1 MKKDI
6 ETDLISVIVPIF
18 NVEAY
23 LRPCIESILA
33 STYTTLQIILVNDGS
48 TDHSGEICDEYTRK
62 DTRIEVIHQKNAGL
76 SPARNS
82 GMKAA
87 KGKYISFIDG
97 DDYIHPQM
105 YEVLLEA
112 LQEGNYSFSMILG
125 KQVYD
130 NDKSYSIPSAY
141 TKSILTQEIMIKSL
155 FNHIHPQQ
163 GIKEVQAQVVWNKLY
178 KRELLDN
185 EQQAEVV
192 RNIFEWY
199 LQGMSLGQ
207 IKRRL
212 EENQIKTA
220 SGKSVWS
227 KSVIQ
232 EMLCNEKY
240 MGDCMLQKYFTEDFL
255 TGKKARNTG
264 QRDRYYVHDS
274 HQGIV
279 SKEKFLEVACE
290 MNRRKSMTVDADGN
304 MVKKN
309 RKYNPQNILGNILEC
324 EECGATFRRRT
335 ERGKVVYRCATR
347 IEKGRE
353 ACKESPTIEEEWI
366 KTEIGKKVCGEEY
379 DEEVVKKKVD
389 RALIGKDGEIKI
401 LFV

>member
-130 NDKSYSIPSAY
+130 NIRLYLVQY
-141 TKSILTQEIMIKSL
+141 L
-155 FNHIHPQQ
+155 FQPFFMLFPFI
-163 GIKEVQAQVVWNKLY
+163 
-178 KRELLDN
+178 DN
-185 EQQAEVV
+185 TFQ
-192 RNIFEWY
+192 Y
-199 LQGMSLGQ
+199 
-207 IKRRL
+207 
-212 EENQIKTA
+212 IKTGFPVIFKIIYVTIYQMYL
-220 SGKSVWS
+220 SGKGEYWFV
-227 KSVIQ
+227 
-232 EMLCNEKY
+232 
-240 MGDCMLQKYFTEDFL
+240 F
-255 TGKKARNTG
+255 
-264 QRDRYYVHDS
+264 
-274 HQGIV
+274 IV
-279 SKEKFLEVACE
+279 GH
-290 MNRRKSMTVDADGN
+290 N
-304 MVKKN
+304 
-309 RKYNPQNILGNILEC
+309 NPNLIL
-324 EECGATFRRRT
+324 
-335 ERGKVVYRCATR
+335 
-347 IEKGRE
+347 
-353 ACKESPTIEEEWI
+353 
-366 KTEIGKKVCGEEY
+366 
-379 DEEVVKKKVD
+379 
-389 RALIGKDGEIKI
+389 
-401 LFV
+401 

>member
-1 MKKDI
+1 M
-6 ETDLISVIVPIF
+6 
-18 NVEAY
+18 
-23 LRPCIESILA
+23 
-33 STYTTLQIILVNDGS
+33 NDGS

-163 GIKEVQAQVVWNKLY
+163 GIKEVQTQVVWNKLY

-185 EQQAEVV
+185 EFFQETGTEDTEFNCRIYQKSCQAVIIDIPMYYWVQRPTSITHQKVNPRYIDRADSYYLCLQNIPKENTVYRGCCLESFQDDNQREVSCV
-192 RNIFEWY
+192 KHA
-199 LQGMSLGQ
+199 LP
-207 IKRRL
+207 
-212 EENQIKTA
+212 A
-220 SGKSVWS
+220 SGTPYS
-227 KSVIQ
+227 
-232 EMLCNEKY
+232 EK
-240 MGDCMLQKYFTEDFL
+240 T
-255 TGKKARNTG
+255 KKANS
-264 QRDRYYVHDS
+264 QRVP
-274 HQGIV
+274 
-279 SKEKFLEVACE
+279 EKQTYPLSYKTFTPQFLLHSAPVQRIHETV
-290 MNRRKSMTVDADGN
+290 RDKST
-304 MVKKN
+304 KK
-309 RKYNPQNILGNILEC
+309 I
-324 EECGATFRRRT
+324 T
-335 ERGKVVYRCATR
+335 
-347 IEKGRE
+347 
-353 ACKESPTIEEEWI
+353 
-366 KTEIGKKVCGEEY
+366 
-379 DEEVVKKKVD
+379 
-389 RALIGKDGEIKI
+389 
-401 LFV
+401 

>member
-185 EQQAEVV
+185 EFFQETGTEDTEFNCRIYQKSCQAVIIDRPCRFLLSLLAKHSKRKYSLPGMLFGKAFQDDNQREVSCV
-192 RNIFEWY
+192 KHA
-199 LQGMSLGQ
+199 LP
-207 IKRRL
+207 
-212 EENQIKTA
+212 A
-220 SGKSVWS
+220 SGTPYS
-227 KSVIQ
+227 
-232 EMLCNEKY
+232 EK
-240 MGDCMLQKYFTEDFL
+240 T
-255 TGKKARNTG
+255 KKANS
-264 QRDRYYVHDS
+264 QRVP
-274 HQGIV
+274 
-279 SKEKFLEVACE
+279 EKQTYPLSYKTFTPQFLLHSAPVQRIHETV
-290 MNRRKSMTVDADGN
+290 RDKST
-304 MVKKN
+304 KK
-309 RKYNPQNILGNILEC
+309 I
-324 EECGATFRRRT
+324 T
-335 ERGKVVYRCATR
+335 
-347 IEKGRE
+347 
-353 ACKESPTIEEEWI
+353 
-366 KTEIGKKVCGEEY
+366 
-379 DEEVVKKKVD
+379 
-389 RALIGKDGEIKI
+389 
-401 LFV
+401 

>member
-185 EQQAEVV
+185 EFFQETGTEDTEFNCRIYQKSCQAVIYRYPHVLLGTTTYEYHTSKGKSPLHRPCRFLLSLLAKHSKRKYSLPGMLFGKAFQDDNQREVSCV
-192 RNIFEWY
+192 KHA
-199 LQGMSLGQ
+199 LP
-207 IKRRL
+207 
-212 EENQIKTA
+212 A
-220 SGKSVWS
+220 SGTPYS
-227 KSVIQ
+227 
-232 EMLCNEKY
+232 EK
-240 MGDCMLQKYFTEDFL
+240 T
-255 TGKKARNTG
+255 KKANS
-264 QRDRYYVHDS
+264 QRVP
-274 HQGIV
+274 
-279 SKEKFLEVACE
+279 EKQTYPLSYKTFTPQFLLHSAPVQRIHETV
-290 MNRRKSMTVDADGN
+290 RDKST
-304 MVKKN
+304 KK
-309 RKYNPQNILGNILEC
+309 I
-324 EECGATFRRRT
+324 T
-335 ERGKVVYRCATR
+335 
-347 IEKGRE
+347 
-353 ACKESPTIEEEWI
+353 
-366 KTEIGKKVCGEEY
+366 
-379 DEEVVKKKVD
+379 
-389 RALIGKDGEIKI
+389 
-401 LFV
+401 